1 MPAKKGNNMAKNKK
15 DFYAKEE
22 INRRAKEHNC
32 NVMCY
37 TSKSMCPR
45 VETCSETCVKEFW
58 ATIFSTVIYL
68 LFFNPVAWI
77 IWLIILDHI
86 MSK

>member
-1 MPAKKGNNMAKNKK
+1 MAKNKK
-15 DFYAKEE
+15 DFYSEEE

-32 NVMCY
+32 DGMCY

-45 VETCSETCVKEFW
+45 AETCSETRTKEFI
-58 ATIFSTVIYL
+58 ATVIAIICYI

-77 IWLIILDHI
+77 VWLIILNHI
-86 MSK
+86 ISK